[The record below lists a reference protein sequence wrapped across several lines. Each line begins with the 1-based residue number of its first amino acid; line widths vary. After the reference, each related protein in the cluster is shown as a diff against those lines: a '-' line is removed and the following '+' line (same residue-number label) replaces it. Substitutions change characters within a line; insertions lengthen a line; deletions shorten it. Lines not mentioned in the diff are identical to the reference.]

1 METGASRELPGALGA
16 AACAQSQRAAQ
27 AIYMVDSKGLITTS
41 RGDKLPSHKKMMA
54 RSDDTPNMKDLREII
69 EYVKPHALIGLSGAG
84 PMFKQARP
92 GHAKALSIAD
102 CLGTRQPAW
111 MFLRVLVMVSS
122 CRQSKTLRQQAM

>member
-1 METGASRELPGALGA
+1 MTCFVPRSCGWQHRVLRKPGRAGKFHGGHRIPISGPLWGKLG
-16 AACAQSQRAAQ
+16 SIVTMGTKRGAQ

-41 RGDKLPSHKKMMA
+41 RGDKLPSHKKQMA

-92 GHAKALSIAD
+92 GHAKA
-102 CLGTRQPAW
+102 
-111 MFLRVLVMVSS
+111 
-122 CRQSKTLRQQAM
+122 